1 MQHRNQDAPSNN
13 PAIANG
19 KRSIDFIRPKF
30 FGSIE
35 AFKKNWLKQARRKAI
50 LRPVSAEL
58 PYNDHGE

>member
-30 FGSIE
+30 FGSLE

-50 LRPVSAEL
+50 
-58 PYNDHGE
+58 